1 MAGMSMAEVT
11 GVIGAITGGIA
22 LIVSLKSYAL
32 ARSVKT
38 LDLRLELEKAYNEL
52 DIVLSGIDEHL
63 AHVHKS
69 HTHVFAAVGLNNPG
83 AMVLFEQEFAKDRD
97 RLRGLLGAQ
106 PKRESSFEGLVAAA
120 LVKQIAGVH
129 AFHLQ
134 VADLRGKYQKILD
147 SDDERRK
154 EIRASMDKRVG

>member
-1 MAGMSMAEVT
+1 MAGLSVAEVT
-11 GVIGAITGGIA
+11 GLIGAITGSIA

-38 LDLRLELEKAYNEL
+38 LALRLELEKAYNEL
-52 DIVLSGIDEHL
+52 DILLSGIDEHL
-63 AHVHKS
+63 AYVHKS
-69 HTHVFAAVGLNNPG
+69 HTHVFSAIGLNNSG

-97 RLRGLLGAQ
+97 RLRGLFGAQ
-106 PKRESSFEGLVAAA
+106 PKRESSFEGLVASE
-120 LVKQIAGVH
+120 LVMQIAGVH

-154 EIRASMDKRVG
+154 EIRAAFETKVT